1 MKRKLIVLL
10 SVISILFCVAIPCF
24 AADIDYNDYIYNV
37 ELDGDNDI
45 VSVSIPVSSLTSI
58 NWRVWDRSASGQP
71 LVAEA
76 YGSSF
81 SYAYNPSKT
90 YMLAVAPFYGDF
102 LDLRDIPDGTT
113 ITFSYSV
120 TGAAYA
126 GESGIQA
133 RVNATYY
140 GSQHQNLHYVNG
152 PVQGGQFF
160 ESNEV
165 AYTLDKP
172 TGASFGR
179 FGISF
184 VDFTMLGSGTRTV
197 TLDSVTFK
205 FSIASLTRLQQETGR
220 TNKILSQIEDKIDG
234 IIDYVPTP
242 GDPSDGLGDAFD
254 DAEQEVVDKV
264 ETGRDEIDTIIDEF
278 AIYLDEFLPGIVV
291 VSNWLTVLL
300 EVKFIRVLL
309 FFSLAFGMC
318 GLFLGVANSF
328 RGKS

>member
-1 MKRKLIVLL
+1 MKRKLCILFTVL
-10 SVISILFCVAIPCF
+10 SILVCFAVPCF

-45 VSVSIPVSSLTSI
+45 VSVSIPVSSLSSI
-58 NWRVWDRSASGQP
+58 GWRVWDRTASGQP
-71 LVAEA
+71 LVAES

-90 YMLAVAPFYGDF
+90 YMMAVAPFSGDY

-113 ITFSYSV
+113 IVFSYSV
-120 TGAAYA
+120 IGAAYS
-126 GESGIQA
+126 GDSGIQA
-133 RVNATYY
+133 RVNANYY
-140 GSQHQNLHYVNG
+140 SSEYQNLKYVNG
-152 PVQGGQFF
+152 PLQGGQFL

-172 TGASFGR
+172 DGTSFGR

-184 VDFTMLGSGTRTV
+184 IDVTMLGSGTRTV

-205 FSIASLTRLQQETGR
+205 FSIASLIRLQQETGR
-220 TNKILSQIEDKIDG
+220 INKILTLIQDKLDG
-234 IIDYVPTP
+234 ITDYVPVP
-242 GDPSDGLGDAFD
+242 SDPSGGLGDAFD
-254 DAEQEVVDKV
+254 DSEQEVIDKV
-264 ETGRDEIDTIIDEF
+264 ESGRDEIDTIIDEF
-278 AIYLDEFLPGIVV
+278 AIYLEEFLPGIVV

-300 EVKFIRVLL
+300 ELKFIRVLL